1 MYNDKSNLFIN
12 QLEDVCVVLLIFT
25 SFAAGL
31 VSFFS
36 PCVIPL
42 IPGFLA
48 FLTGETVVKQ
58 DKGLNWNAFYKS
70 LSFVAG
76 FSLIFVLMGLSAS
89 TVGRFLID
97 YQASINIIG
106 GAIIILFG
114 LHMLGLLE
122 LSFLLRGGMKAP
134 KLSNGFLL
142 GIAFSIAW
150 TPCVGPFLASI
161 LIIAGSEASI
171 SQGAILLSFYSLGL
185 GIPFLLAAL
194 FWGKIIGFATN
205 LAKFSWYLNKIAG
218 AILVLLGILIMTGK
232 FTQLAAY
239 LA

>member
-1 MYNDKSNLFIN
+1 
-12 QLEDVCVVLLIFT
+12 VCLVVLYLT
-25 SFAAGL
+25 SFTAGI

-48 FLTGETVVKQ
+48 FLTGETVIKL

-70 LSFVAG
+70 LSFVGG
-76 FSLIFVLMGLSAS
+76 FSIVFVLMGLSAS
-89 TVGRFLID
+89 TIGRFLIN
-97 YQASINIIG
+97 YQTSINIVG

-122 LSFLLRGGMKAP
+122 LSFLLRGGMKTP
-134 KLSNGFLL
+134 KFSNGFLL
-142 GIAFSIAW
+142 GVAFSIAW

-161 LIIAGSEASI
+161 LIIAGSEASM

-194 FWGKIIGFATN
+194 FWGKVMGYASN
-205 LAKFSWYLNKIAG
+205 LAKFSWYLNKLAG
-218 AILVLLGILIMTGK
+218 AILVVLGILIMTGK
-232 FTQLAAY
+232 FTQLAAF
-239 LA
+239 LS

>member
-1 MYNDKSNLFIN
+1 MLLF
-12 QLEDVCVVLLIFT
+12 FT
-25 SFAAGL
+25 SFAAGI

-48 FLTGETVVKQ
+48 FLTGETVVNRG
-58 DKGLNWNAFYKS
+58 KGPNWNAFYKS

-76 FSLIFVLMGLSAS
+76 FSIVFVLMGLSAS
-89 TVGRFLID
+89 TIGKFLIN
-97 YQASINIIG
+97 YQSSINIIG
-106 GAIIILFG
+106 GAIITLFG
-114 LHMLGLLE
+114 LHMLELLE

-134 KLSNGFLL
+134 KISNGFLL

-171 SQGAILLSFYSLGL
+171 SQGAVLLSFYSLGL
-185 GIPFLLAAL
+185 AIPFLLAAL
-194 FWGKIIGFATN
+194 FWGKLIGFAGN
-205 LAKFSWYLNKIAG
+205 LAKFSWYLNKGAG

-232 FTQLAAY
+232 FTQLAAF
-239 LA
+239 LS